1 MASQQDT
8 IDRAIELA
16 ATGNSHAALDLL
28 RPAIRDDA
36 TRDQA
41 LFALA
46 YCFEKADN
54 LSTAIYLYDWIVEHH
69 PEFNVAANRLS
80 ECRDEA
86 ERRGL
91 TEDFEDAGHVS
102 CPCGLFRQRAEYGA
116 CPYCGRL
123 RDGAAAGSG
132 AAVVPVASQDRHGE
146 SESEDTAILQ
156 DQGPHDDLDTAVEKL
171 RDLKDEAEGRLR
183 ELSET
188 EQVKRVTAKAGELA
202 REASSRLKAFTESEA
217 AQDAAKKTRETGRE
231 TSSAVKQ
238 FIEKPEVQNA
248 KTKVTHW
255 GEERAA
261 DISEWVKSDR
271 VQAAAKNAMK
281 TFEDILARIQAV
293 IDRMKK

>member
-8 IDRAIELA
+8 IDRAIECA
-16 ATGNSHAALDLL
+16 ATGSFDEALDLL
-28 RPAIRDDA
+28 RPVIRDDA
-36 TRDQA
+36 ARDQA

-54 LSTAIYLYDWIVEHH
+54 HSTAVYLYDWIVRHH

-80 ECRDEA
+80 ECRDEV

-123 RDGAAAGSG
+123 RDGVTAGSE
-132 AAVVPVASQDRHGE
+132 AAVEPAASQVAHGE
-146 SESEDTAILQ
+146 SEDADTTKA
-156 DQGPHDDLDTAVEKL
+156 HDEAPNDELDSAVEKL
-171 RDLKDEAEGRLR
+171 RDLKEEASTRLR
-183 ELSET
+183 EFAET
-188 EQVKRVTAKAGELA
+188 EQVKRVTTKAAELA
-202 REASSRLKAFTESEA
+202 REASSRLKAFTESEP
-217 AQDAAKKTRETGRE
+217 AQDAAKKTKEMGRD
-231 TSSAVKQ
+231 TSSAAKR
-238 FIEKPEVQNA
+238 ILEKPGVQNA
-248 KTKVTHW
+248 KTTVTRW
-255 GEERAA
+255 GQEKSA
-261 DISEWVKSDR
+261 DMTEWMKSER
-271 VQAAAKNAMK
+271 VQAAAKKAVK